1 MIKTLRL
8 RMALL
13 TGALAAA
20 VTLLFGAYLYFTLRI
35 QLLNALDDALRA
47 SATQFMGM
55 LEQEDGR
62 LGFAQGDLVA
72 QRSTPREDVIRL
84 VAPDGRILDQI
95 GAVDAPVLASTLQP
109 EGGVYTYVVAGDATQ
124 STGEATGDV
133 QQIAG
138 ETLRLLSWPVR
149 LHGQTVAYLQV
160 GRSLESVEEAL
171 NALLFLLLVGAPFML
186 GAGIGGGYWLAG
198 RTLAPIDAIRRK
210 AAEISAQDLSQ
221 RLALNLPDDEVGR
234 LARTFDEML
243 ARLDDAFQ
251 RQRRF
256 VSDASHEL
264 RTPLTIVMGEIEVA
278 LAQPRAPEA
287 YVQTL
292 SSVYDEVERM
302 RRLTN
307 DLLLLARSDSGR
319 LQLTRTK
326 LDLSELIASLCEQM
340 EPRIGEAGI
349 DLRLE
354 LTSPLWVEA
363 DFDRLLQ
370 LFSNLL
376 DNAIVYAPGS
386 PLTIKTL
393 IQDENAVAVIADAG
407 PGIPPEHLPHIFD
420 RFYRADPAR
429 SSDNSGLG
437 LSIAFEIARAHG
449 GDLQVQS
456 APGQGATFILYLPRT
471 QKA

>member
-1 MIKTLRL
+1 
-8 RMALL
+8 
-13 TGALAAA
+13 
-20 VTLLFGAYLYFTLRI
+20 
-35 QLLNALDDALRA
+35 
-47 SATQFMGM
+47 
-55 LEQEDGR
+55 
-62 LGFAQGDLVA
+62 
-72 QRSTPREDVIRL
+72 
-84 VAPDGRILDQI
+84 
-95 GAVDAPVLASTLQP
+95 
-109 EGGVYTYVVAGDATQ
+109 
-124 STGEATGDV
+124 
-133 QQIAG
+133 
-138 ETLRLLSWPVR
+138 
-149 LHGQTVAYLQV
+149 
-160 GRSLESVEEAL
+160 
-171 NALLFLLLVGAPFML
+171 
-186 GAGIGGGYWLAG
+186 
-198 RTLAPIDAIRRK
+198 
-210 AAEISAQDLSQ
+210 
-221 RLALNLPDDEVGR
+221 
-234 LARTFDEML
+234 
-243 ARLDDAFQ
+243 
-251 RQRRF
+251 
-256 VSDASHEL
+256 
-264 RTPLTIVMGEIEVA
+264 MGEIEVA
-278 LAQPRAPEA
+278 LEQPRAPEA

-393 IQDENAVAVIADAG
+393 IQDESAVAVIADAG

>member
-1 MIKTLRL
+1 
-8 RMALL
+8 
-13 TGALAAA
+13 
-20 VTLLFGAYLYFTLRI
+20 RI

-198 RTLAPIDAIRRK
+198 RTLAPIDAI
-210 AAEISAQDLSQ
+210 
-221 RLALNLPDDEVGR
+221 
-234 LARTFDEML
+234 
-243 ARLDDAFQ
+243 
-251 RQRRF
+251 
-256 VSDASHEL
+256 
-264 RTPLTIVMGEIEVA
+264 
-278 LAQPRAPEA
+278 
-287 YVQTL
+287 
-292 SSVYDEVERM
+292 
-302 RRLTN
+302 
-307 DLLLLARSDSGR
+307 
-319 LQLTRTK
+319 
-326 LDLSELIASLCEQM
+326 
-340 EPRIGEAGI
+340 
-349 DLRLE
+349 
-354 LTSPLWVEA
+354 
-363 DFDRLLQ
+363 
-370 LFSNLL
+370 
-376 DNAIVYAPGS
+376 
-386 PLTIKTL
+386 
-393 IQDENAVAVIADAG
+393 
-407 PGIPPEHLPHIFD
+407 
-420 RFYRADPAR
+420 
-429 SSDNSGLG
+429 
-437 LSIAFEIARAHG
+437 
-449 GDLQVQS
+449 
-456 APGQGATFILYLPRT
+456 
-471 QKA
+471 